1 MDLEEIEA
9 IRRLKYAYFR
19 LLDTKQFVELGALLT
34 EDVTTAFQSGE
45 LAFTGREAVVGFLTE
60 SLGGPTIITLH
71 NGHHPEITLT
81 GPDAAVGTWYL
92 EDRVI
97 VPEHDYEIWG
107 TAIYDDAYAKVDGAW
122 KIRHTGYERI
132 FEEHRRR
139 STGEIVTFSSRFGE
153 S

>member
-1 MDLEEIEA
+1 MDLDEIEA

-19 LLDTKQFVELGALLT
+19 LLDTKRFVELGELLT
-34 EDVTTAFQSGE
+34 DDVTTAYQSGE
-45 LAFTGREAVVGFLTE
+45 LAFSGRDAVVGFLTE

-81 GPDAAVGTWYL
+81 GPKTATGTWYL

-97 VPEHDYEIWG
+97 IPSSDFELWG
-107 TAIYDDAYAKVDGAW
+107 TAIYTDEYAKVDGAW

-132 FEEHRRR
+132 FEEQRRR
-139 STGEIVTFSSRFGE
+139 TSGETIAFSSRFE
-153 S
+153 AS